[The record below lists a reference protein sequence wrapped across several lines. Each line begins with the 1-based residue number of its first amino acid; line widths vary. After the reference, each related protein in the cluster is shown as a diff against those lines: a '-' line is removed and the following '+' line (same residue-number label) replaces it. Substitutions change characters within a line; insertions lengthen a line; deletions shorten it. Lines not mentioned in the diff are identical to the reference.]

1 MSPEQLLEL
10 PFATYSGL
18 IREQARTR
26 PGHPA
31 LIQDARA
38 VSFATLDAM
47 MDRVAATL
55 QRDGMR
61 PTETVAICA
70 GASLEYAAV
79 FLGALRAGV
88 AVAPLA
94 PSSTPQSLVDM
105 AANAEA
111 RLVFV
116 DAATAQQLAAVRSG
130 IEAHFI
136 VLDDGAGG
144 EAFSQWLAPAGAV
157 PTAVD
162 IRPEWPFNIIY
173 SSGTTGTPKG
183 IVQPHGMRWVHVQR
197 ARLQGY
203 GPDTVTLIATPLYS
217 NTTLVSFFPTV
228 TLGGTVVLMAKFD
241 AAQYLA
247 LAEKHRATHTMLVPV
262 QYQRL
267 MAHPD
272 FDRFDLSS
280 FRMKL
285 CTSAPFAASLKADI
299 LERWPGGLVEYYGM
313 TEGGGTCLLAA
324 HERRDKL
331 ATVGTPAE
339 GHDIR
344 LIDEAGREV
353 PRGETGEVVGHSPAM
368 MNGYHRQPEQTREA
382 EWYAPDGKRFIR
394 TGDIGRFDADG
405 FLTLLDRKKDMV
417 ISGGFNV
424 YPSDLEAV
432 LIRHPAVAEAAV
444 VGVASERWGETP
456 VAFVV
461 LKPAAIGL
469 NVRPELVEG
478 RAGLRQAQPERLPSG
493 PGRNVGAGGVATDIR
508 DWANAQLGKTQRLAA
523 VEVVEALP
531 RSAIGK
537 ILKRELR
544 DAFRPAAKL

>member
-1 MSPEQLLEL
+1 MKAAALIEQ
-10 PFATYSGL
+10 PFGTYAEL
-18 IREQARTR
+18 IRLQALAR

-31 LIQDARA
+31 LIQDQRQ

-55 QRDGMR
+55 QREGIR
-61 PTETVAICA
+61 PTEAVAICA
-70 GASLEYAAV
+70 GTSLEYAAL

-94 PSSTPQSLVDM
+94 PSSTAQSLADM

-111 RLVFV
+111 KLMFV
-116 DAATAQQLAAVRSG
+116 DAATAQELSPVRGEIAARFVT
-130 IEAHFI
+130 
-136 VLDDGAGG
+136 LDDSAAGQP
-144 EAFSQWLAPAGAV
+144 FSRWLAPAGAV
-157 PTAVD
+157 PKPVN

-183 IVQPHGMRWVHVQR
+183 IVQPHGMRWSHVQR
-197 ARLQGY
+197 ARLQDY
-203 GPDTVTLIATPLYS
+203 DPNAITMIATPLYS

-241 AAQYLA
+241 AGQYLM
-247 LAEKHRATHTMLVPV
+247 LAERHRATHTMLVPV

-272 FDRFDLSS
+272 FDRHDLSS

-285 CTSAPFAASLKADI
+285 CTSAPFAADLKADI
-299 LERWPGGLVEYYGM
+299 LRRWPGGLVEYYGM
-313 TEGGGTCLLAA
+313 TEGGGTCILAA
-324 HERRDKL
+324 HEHPDKL
-331 ATVGTPAE
+331 ATVGVPAE

-353 PRGETGEVVGHSPAM
+353 AQGEVGEVVGHSPAM
-368 MNGYHRQPEQTREA
+368 MSGYHRQPEKTREA

-394 TGDIGRFDADG
+394 TGDVGRFDADG
-405 FLTLLDRKKDMV
+405 FLTLMDRKKDMV

-444 VGVASERWGETP
+444 VGVPSQRWGETP

-461 LKPAAIGL
+461 T
-469 NVRPELVEG
+469 R
-478 RAGLRQAQPERLPSG
+478 
-493 PGRNVGAGGVATDIR
+493 VGAGNTVKCAAMQLR
-508 DWANAQLGKTQRLAA
+508 DWANQRLGKTQRLAA
-523 VEVVEALP
+523 VVIVDSLP

-544 DAFRPAAKL
+544 DTFVAPADL